1 MTNEEIERILEGHK
15 NWVNGKPDGF
25 RANLQGADLRRADL
39 QKADLQGVDLR
50 GANLREANLREA
62 NLWGAGLRG
71 ANLQGADLREANL
84 HGAKLH
90 GAALHGANL
99 RWADLHGAT
108 LWGADLHGADLH
120 GAKLR
125 EADLRGVT
133 ALYLQCPETGS
144 FTAYKKLNNNAIA
157 TLEIPEEAKRSSAT
171 TRKCRAEKVRVL
183 KIERNGEEINSEM
196 SAWWGL
202 YEVGKETVADKW
214 DCDRWNECS
223 HGIHFFVTRAEAEE
237 W

>member
-1 MTNEEIERILEGHK
+1 MKNEEIKKILENHK
-15 NWVNGKPDGF
+15 NWLYGKPDGF
-25 RANLQGADLRRADL
+25 RADLRGASLQGADLRRASL
-39 QKADLQGVDLR
+39 QGADLQGANLWEANLHGANLWEANLRRANLR
-50 GANLREANLREA
+50 GANLRGANIQGANLWEANLRRANLRRA
-62 NLWGAGLRG
+62 NLWGANLRG
-71 ANLQGADLREANL
+71 ANIQGAKLQGADLR
-84 HGAKLH
+84 GA
-90 GAALHGANL
+90 
-99 RWADLHGAT
+99 
-108 LWGADLHGADLH
+108 
-120 GAKLR
+120 
-125 EADLRGVT
+125 T

-183 KIERNGEEINSEM
+183 KIERNGEELKFGM
-196 SAWWGL
+196 SAWGGL

-223 HGIHFFVTRAEAEE
+223 HGIHFFMTKAEAEE

>member
-1 MTNEEIERILEGHK
+1 MKNEEIRKILENHK
-15 NWVNGKPDGF
+15 NWLDGNTDSL
-25 RANLQGADLRRADL
+25 RKDLQGADLSGIDLRRANL
-39 QKADLQGVDLR
+39 SEADLRWAKLSEADLR
-50 GANLREANLREA
+50 GANIHGANIQGANIQEAD
-62 NLWGAGLRG
+62 LWGA
-71 ANLQGADLREANL
+71 
-84 HGAKLH
+84 
-90 GAALHGANL
+90 
-99 RWADLHGAT
+99 
-108 LWGADLHGADLH
+108 
-120 GAKLR
+120 
-125 EADLRGVT
+125 T

-144 FTAYKKLNNNAIA
+144 FTAYKKLKNNAIA

-196 SAWWGL
+196 SEWGGL

-223 HGIHFFVTRAEAEE
+223 HGIHFFMTRAEAED